1 MKISQV
7 VSFLAPK
14 ENKFYPL
21 FNKQAELLLKASEF
35 LVEFAAATEWNE
47 RERIYKE
54 IKLCET
60 QADDITHTIFNELNR
75 TFITPFDRE
84 DIQLLASKMDDV
96 LDYINS
102 AIKQC
107 VLYKPKVFTHY
118 MKDICDLI
126 HQGALHLQTAFHL
139 LPQIQKSTEKLL
151 AACIKV
157 NEIENETDDL
167 YDHFLREL
175 FENEENAIELV
186 KRKEIMASLEEA
198 TDRAEDVTDVIKS
211 IIIKLA

>member
-1 MKISQV
+1 MKISQF

-21 FNKQAELLLKASEF
+21 FNRQSDLLLEASEY
-35 LVEFAAATEWNE
+35 LLKFASATDWEE
-47 RERIYKE
+47 REEIYKS

-107 VLYKPKVFTHY
+107 VLYKPKVFTHF
-118 MKDICDLI
+118 MDDITALI
-126 HQGALHLQTAFHL
+126 YQGAVHLHTAFHL
-139 LPQIQKSTEKLL
+139 LPEIQKSPDKIL

-157 NEIENETDDL
+157 NEIENEADDV

-175 FENEENAIELV
+175 FENEKNAIELV
-186 KRKEIMASLEEA
+186 KRKEIFAYLEEA

-211 IIIKLA
+211 IIIKFA